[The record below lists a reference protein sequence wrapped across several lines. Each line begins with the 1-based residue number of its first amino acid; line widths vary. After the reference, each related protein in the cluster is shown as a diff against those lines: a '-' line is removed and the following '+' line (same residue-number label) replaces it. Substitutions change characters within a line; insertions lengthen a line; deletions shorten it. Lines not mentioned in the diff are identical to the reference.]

1 MVGHV
6 VGLGDRHGENI
17 LFDCKTGDAVHVDF
31 ACLFDKGLEL
41 ELPERVPFR
50 LTQNLIDG
58 LGVGGYEGV
67 FMRVCEI
74 TLTVLR
80 SHREALMSVLET
92 FVHDPLVEWTRSSSR
107 DPRGRAASSSTRGK
121 DALEKIR
128 SRLEGV
134 VVGVGAAPSLP
145 LSPQGQ
151 ARRLVEEAVSLSN
164 LGSMYIWW
172 MAWH

>member
-1 MVGHV
+1 
-6 VGLGDRHGENI
+6 
-17 LFDCKTGDAVHVDF
+17 
-31 ACLFDKGLEL
+31 
-41 ELPERVPFR
+41 
-50 LTQNLIDG
+50 
-58 LGVGGYEGV
+58 
-67 FMRVCEI
+67 MRVCEI

-92 FVHDPLVEWTRSSSR
+92 FVHDPLVEWTRVSRNDAARGHRSGTSSS
-107 DPRGRAASSSTRGK
+107 ARGK

-151 ARRLVEEAVSLSN
+151 ARRLVEGGRLALQ
-164 LGSMYIWW
+164 LGLDVHLVDGVALETNENTHETGRIN
-172 MAWH
+172 